1 MGAIGWRIPGRDV
14 RAPAG
19 DDLRESIADHRNAC
33 NMKENL
39 DWDTALRVETS
50 SPGQQHQQ
58 HSANGDKRQSYA
70 DSQRR
75 SMKDDRQSGAPR
87 GPAPVAA
94 SIDAWTFTDLLFQRL
109 SWLVAGGL
117 IMGGLAAAAGMF
129 VWKSSHTAVAEL
141 MRYQPMGMGDFF
153 KPPEVTPDTFAGW
166 LKAPELLQRVSTNA
180 LPPVSAEVLAK
191 AVFIK
196 TDPDSDLVRVAVR
209 GTNAEQVVDLANL
222 YAREAVQYMR
232 DLQSRDAEQINKDYL
247 KQELADMDGDIT
259 SLQQEFKGLPNS
271 VPLAS
276 KLHQIGGTVSNLN
289 VQLQTS
295 PRVSM
300 VTARLSEKLQA
311 AIDDLSTLT
320 RRYTDANPLVQQ
332 QREQI
337 QSLQQQISEA
347 VTNPV
352 ANGPGMRVMPGAGSG
367 AFDPV
372 YDIIRAK
379 LQALDDS
386 RQRLVDRQREA
397 QAFAANPPGNVRPFA
412 PATIKG
418 VMHNRRWLKIGVV
431 TFMGGV
437 FGLFFA
443 SGGVLLVEFVDDRLK
458 SADDLKRVTRL
469 PVIATLGDLNKQGPS
484 ARERWAFRTW
494 TMLQGRLSPSP
505 ARGLICGITSSQPGD
520 GRSTWINLLAEA
532 ASLTGF
538 RVLTIA
544 TRPAGDEA
552 EAGEHPQINGHQP
565 EEPSDSSVNGDNALT
580 TSVLSSPAEVT
591 EQLAG
596 PNPQPMVHIPLPGW
610 VWNLERRSQWQQAL
624 DHWRKIDN
632 VVILVE
638 LPAATSPEAVLLG
651 QNLPNLI
658 WLANCG
664 SSRAGETRAQLE
676 TMRHGRC
683 RFVGAVLN
691 NESARPLRSRFPRWI
706 SCVAIGAVAWALS
719 ASRLAAYD
727 WPVPASSNL
736 AMATPQAAPTPAA
749 TQGNTPP
756 EIPPAAAGTSTNSVP
771 PLEPAPLPATAEV
784 SSNGTFSVV
793 SRGERAP
800 WQQRLTLG
808 PGDILNFSLYG
819 QPDLTKNDVFLAPD
833 GTISYLE
840 AQNVQ
845 ATGLTIDELRTNLD
859 NELSKYRRAP
869 RTVITPVLYLSKK
882 YYMLGK
888 VVQRGIYAL
897 DRPTTIVE
905 AVARAKGLEIGIA
918 DRETLELAD
927 FQKSFLMRHGKRI
940 PIDFVKLFEQGDLSQ
955 NISLEPDDY
964 LYFPPAGL
972 KEVYVLGEVGSP
984 GVVAY
989 NSELTVIGALSARG
1003 GFNSRAYK
1011 SRVMII
1017 RGSLSAPKAF
1027 VVDTRAI
1034 LDAREQDFKL
1044 QSHDIIFVSSRP
1056 FIQVEDLLDVGITA
1070 FIQSVTAEWAG
1081 KNVGPL
1087 ITHPIFTSP

>member
-1 MGAIGWRIPGRDV
+1 
-14 RAPAG
+14 
-19 DDLRESIADHRNAC
+19 
-33 NMKENL
+33 MKEHL
-39 DWDTALRVETS
+39 DWDTALRVETR
-50 SPGQQHQQ
+50 SPNQQQQ
-58 HSANGDKRQSYA
+58 QQETNGDKRHSYA

-75 SMKDDRQSGAPR
+75 SMKDDRQSGPPR
-87 GPAPVAA
+87 GPAPAPAA
-94 SIDAWTFTDLLFQRL
+94 PAIDAWTFSDLLFQRWH
-109 SWLVAGGL
+109 WLVAGCL
-117 IMGGLAAAAGMF
+117 IMAGLAAAAGMV
-129 VWKSSHTAVAEL
+129 VWKSSRTAVAEL

-153 KPPEVTPDTFAGW
+153 KPQEITPDTFAGW

-180 LPPVSAEVLAK
+180 RPPVSTEYLSK

-196 TDPDSDLVRVAVR
+196 TDPDSDLVKVAVR
-209 GTNAEQVVDLANL
+209 GTNTEQVVDLANL
-222 YAREAVQYMR
+222 YALEAVQYMR
-232 DLQSRDAEQINKDYL
+232 DLQARDAEQVSKDYL
-247 KQELADMDGDIT
+247 KQELTYMDGDIEA
-259 SLQQEFKGLPNS
+259 LQQQFKGLPNT
-271 VPLAS
+271 VQVAN
-276 KLHQIGGTVSNLN
+276 KLHQIGGTVSNLSL
-289 VQLQTS
+289 QLQTS
-295 PRVSM
+295 PRRSI
-300 VTARLSEKLQA
+300 VTDRLSQNLTS
-311 AIDDLSTLT
+311 AIDDLSSLT
-320 RRYTDANPLVQQ
+320 RKYTDANPLVQEKQ
-332 QREQI
+332 YQI
-337 QSLQQQISEA
+337 QSLQRQISEA
-347 VTNPV
+347 STNPI
-352 ANGPGMRVMPGAGSG
+352 ANGPGMGVLPGTGSA

-397 QAFAANPPGNVRPFA
+397 QAFAANPPGTVRTFA
-412 PATIKG
+412 PATVKS
-418 VMHNRRWLKIGVV
+418 VVRSRRWLKVSLV
-431 TFMGGV
+431 TIMGGV
-437 FGLFFA
+437 MGLFFA

-458 SADDLKRVTRL
+458 SADDLKRVTKL

-505 ARGLICGITSSQPGD
+505 DKGLICGVTSSQPGE

-544 TRPAGDEA
+544 TRPTGGEA
-552 EAGEHPQINGHQP
+552 EAGDHPQINGRQP
-565 EEPSDSSVNGDNALT
+565 EEPSESSVNGDNALT

-638 LPAATSPEAVLLG
+638 LPAATSSEAVLLG

-658 WLANCG
+658 WLASSG
-664 SSRAGETRAQLE
+664 TSRAAETRAQLE
-676 TMRHGRC
+676 TMRHARC

-691 NESARPLRSRFPRWI
+691 NESVRPLRSRFPRWF
-706 SCVAIGAVAWALS
+706 SCVAIGAVALGLS
-719 ASRLAAYD
+719 ASPLIAKDGSPTTFAK
-727 WPVPASSNL
+727 
-736 AMATPQAAPTPAA
+736 AAPVFPEVPPPSPSLTPTNNPPQIPPAVSDA
-749 TQGNTPP
+749 PISTNTPP
-756 EIPPAAAGTSTNSVP
+756 PLAPAP
-771 PLEPAPLPATAEV
+771 PLASMPTDV

-793 SRGERAP
+793 NPSQRAP

-869 RTVITPVLYLSKK
+869 RTVITPVLCLSKK

-905 AVARAKGLEIGIA
+905 AVARAKGLEVGIA

-927 FQKSFLMRHGKRI
+927 FQKCFLMRHGKRI

-955 NISLEPDDY
+955 NIALEPDDY

-972 KEVYVLGEVGSP
+972 KEVYVLGEVSSP

-989 NSELTVIGALSARG
+989 NSDLTVIGALSARG

-1017 RGSLSAPKAF
+1017 RGSLNTPKAF

-1034 LDAREQDFKL
+1034 LDAREQDFKV

-1056 FIQVEDLLDVGITA
+1056 FIRVEDLLDVGITA
-1070 FIQSVTAEWAG
+1070 FIQSATAEWAG
-1081 KNVGPL
+1081 KYVGPL